1 MNAQEKD
8 NVIINGTIDLSKK
21 RAEKE
26 QAKTPK
32 KKRTRLTLD
41 TPKRVRHYMQN
52 ILVQVENDEIT
63 ESKARLML
71 NGAESIL
78 KAINAKETEERII
91 ELELALE
98 ELERNKE

>member
-1 MNAQEKD
+1 
-8 NVIINGTIDLSKK
+8 
-21 RAEKE
+21 
-26 QAKTPK
+26 
-32 KKRTRLTLD
+32 
-41 TPKRVRHYMQN
+41 
-52 ILVQVENDEIT
+52 
-63 ESKARLML
+63 ML